1 MGAPRH
7 IMDSGLARLE
17 RASGKLLL
25 AFRLRAGRTALADLY
40 QEGCLKA
47 RFPRQQAHAH
57 KNGVL
62 INTTGG
68 IADGDRL
75 DTSITVGEGASAVLT
90 TQAAERVYKASDI
103 SNPAMVAN
111 RLTVAAGASLYW
123 LPQETIVFDG
133 GALSRDYEIDVA
145 AGATCLLAEMT
156 VFGRVARG
164 EAVTKLSLFDRW
176 RLRYAGRLV
185 FADGFRLSGGI
196 ADAQASDARLMGATS
211 IATLL
216 YIGSDVAEMRAAL
229 RSRFEESPCH
239 AACTLRGNLLIT
251 RIAAKSPSAVRTAL
265 MQAITVLDSARGM
278 ASPVLSRWIF

>member
-1 MGAPRH
+1 MGAPR
-7 IMDSGLARLE
+7 IIINAEPARLE
-17 RASGKLLL
+17 RASGKLSL
-25 AFRLRAGRTALADLY
+25 AFRTRGGKATLADLY

-47 RFPRQQAHAH
+47 RFPRQQAYTH

-75 DTSITVGEGASAVLT
+75 DTSVTVGEGASVVLT
-90 TQAAERVYKASDI
+90 TQAAERVYKAADI
-103 SNPAMVAN
+103 SNPARVAN
-111 RLTVAAGASLYW
+111 RITIAAGGSLYW

-133 GALSRDYEIDVA
+133 GALSRNYEVDVA
-145 AGATCLLAEMT
+145 KDATCLLAEMT

-164 EAVTKLSLFDRW
+164 EVLTSLSLFDRW
-176 RLRYAGRLV
+176 RLRHAGRLV
-185 FADGFRLSGGI
+185 FADGFHLSGGI
-196 ADAQASDARLMGATS
+196 ADAQASDARLMGATA

-216 YIGSDVAEMRAAL
+216 YVGPDVAEIRAAL
-229 RSRFEESPCH
+229 RARFEDSPCN
-239 AACTLRGNLLIT
+239 AACTLRGDLLIT
-251 RIAAKSPSAVRTAL
+251 RIGAKSPSAVRATL

>member
-1 MGAPRH
+1 M
-7 IMDSGLARLE
+7 LE
-17 RASGKLLL
+17 RASGKLSL
-25 AFRLRAGRTALADLY
+25 AFRARAGKAVLSDLY

-75 DTSITVGEGASAVLT
+75 DISVNVGKGASVVLT
-90 TQAAERVYKASDI
+90 TQAAERVYKAANI
-103 SNPAMVAN
+103 LNPAKVAN
-111 RLTVAAGASLYW
+111 RIFVATGASLYW

-133 GALSRDYEIDVA
+133 GALSRDYEVDLA

-164 EAVTKLSLFDRW
+164 EAVSKLSLFDRW
-176 RLRYAGRLV
+176 RLRYEGSLV

-196 ADAQASDARLMGATS
+196 ADVQASDARLKGATS

-216 YIGSDVAEMRAAL
+216 YIGPDVADMRATL
-229 RSRFEESPCH
+229 RACFEDSPCH

-251 RIAAKSPSAVRTAL
+251 RVAAQSPSAVRAAL
-265 MQAITVLDSARGM
+265 MQANTALDSARGM